1 MKRSNLDEMQELKL
15 LKIEHNGCW
24 LAFWGL
30 LAALLVQMVLGAEGR
45 QLVGEWLV
53 FMALAA
59 YLSAACMRAGIWDRR
74 LKMNWKTN
82 LLFSISPAL
91 VVALIQY
98 VVSLRRYGKPE
109 GALAAACFVC
119 GIIFVLCFLAITLA
133 AHFTK
138 KRQQKLNEEPE
149 E

>member
-1 MKRSNLDEMQELKL
+1 MKRNNLDEMQEQKL

-30 LAALLVQMVLGAEGR
+30 LAAMLVQVILGAEGK
-45 QLVGEWLV
+45 QLAGEWLV

-59 YLSAACMRAGIWDRR
+59 YTAVACMRAGIWDRK
-74 LKMNWKTN
+74 LKADWRTN
-82 LLFSISPAL
+82 LLFSIGPAL

-109 GALAAACFVC
+109 GSLAAACFTA
-119 GIIFVLCFLAITLA
+119 GITFVLCFLAITLA
-133 AHFTK
+133 AHITK
-138 KRQQKLNEEPE
+138 KRQKKLNEEPE